1 MFPRDSDSDSDSEI
15 GTGTGTGTG
24 GHDGWETRFSIART
38 TWTNVADNGS
48 ESMPVGYL
56 RGELH
61 HNNHAGLI
69 KRGGWLHFSAGAEG
83 ISLALQLG

>member
-15 GTGTGTGTG
+15 GTGTGTGTWTGTGTGTG

-38 TWTNVADNGS
+38 TWTNVVDNGS

-61 HNNHAGLI
+61 HNNHAG
-69 KRGGWLHFSAGAEG
+69 
-83 ISLALQLG
+83 